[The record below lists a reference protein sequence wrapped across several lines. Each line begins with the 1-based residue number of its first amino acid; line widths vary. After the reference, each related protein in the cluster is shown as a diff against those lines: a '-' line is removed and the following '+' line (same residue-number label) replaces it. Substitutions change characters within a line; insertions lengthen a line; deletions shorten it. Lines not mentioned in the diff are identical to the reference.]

1 MERAG
6 RVIGK
11 LNGKSGMSRHG
22 LTDEQLALAAWPV
35 AVGERLALR
44 TTPVTLVRDRLV
56 IQVEDAVWQR
66 QLFALRSQIL
76 DQLENVAG
84 RRLVEQLE
92 FRVAVP
98 RRQPP
103 ARAESL
109 GPSTDEADG
118 IRDVYLRDIY
128 KAARK
133 KASA

>member
-11 LNGKSGMSRHG
+11 LSGKSGMSRHG

-44 TTPVTLVRDRLV
+44 TAPIAVVRDRLV

-84 RRLVEQLE
+84 RRVVEQLE

-98 RRQPP
+98 TRQPP

-109 GPSTDEADG
+109 GAPADEADG
-118 IRDVYLRDIY
+118 IKDVYLRDIY

>member
-11 LNGKSGMSRHG
+11 LGGKLGMSRRG
-22 LTDEQLALAAWPV
+22 LTDEQIALASWRV

-44 TTPVTLVRDRLV
+44 TNPIALVRDRLV
-56 IQVEDAVWQR
+56 IEVEDAVWQR
-66 QLFALRSQIL
+66 QLFTLRSQIMR
-76 DQLENVAG
+76 QLENAAG
-84 RRLVEQLE
+84 RRIVEQLE
-92 FRVAVP
+92 FRIAVP
-98 RRQPP
+98 KRQPP

-109 GPSTDEADG
+109 APVDEADG
-118 IRDVYLRDIY
+118 IRDAYLRNIY

>member
-11 LNGKSGMSRHG
+11 LSGKSGMSRHG
-22 LTDEQLALAAWPV
+22 LTDEQLALAAWPL

-44 TTPVTLVRDRLV
+44 TTPVALVRERLV
-56 IQVEDAVWQR
+56 IQVEDALWQR
-66 QLFALRSQIL
+66 QLFTLRSQIL
-76 DQLENVAG
+76 DQLEHAAG
-84 RRLVEQLE
+84 RRVVEQLE

-98 RRQPP
+98 KRQPQ

-109 GPSTDEADG
+109 GAATDEADG
-118 IRDVYLRDIY
+118 IKDTYLRNIY
-128 KAARK
+128 KASRK